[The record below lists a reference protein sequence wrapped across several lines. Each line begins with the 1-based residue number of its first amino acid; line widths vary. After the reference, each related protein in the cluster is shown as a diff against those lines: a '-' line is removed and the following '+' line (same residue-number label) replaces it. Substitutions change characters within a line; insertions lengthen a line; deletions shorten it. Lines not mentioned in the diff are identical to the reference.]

1 MRSFLTVML
10 MLLLAALFAS
20 AFAVSDDPQRPSDP
34 PATPT
39 AAVGPDIPE
48 NAAEREAAA
57 RGELQLDQVT
67 GVPVGT
73 APSSP
78 MMIEIQA
85 LLEETNAAVADLA
98 GQVAN
103 AASEEIARDL
113 QLRIEQL
120 KRDSEL
126 AILDIQLRYAREAG
140 QVELAAQIEETIAR
154 IVNPPAPT
162 APPEPRPV
170 PDNQR

>member
-1 MRSFLTVML
+1 MRTFLTVTL

-34 PATPT
+34 PATPA

-57 RGELQLDQVT
+57 RGELQLEPLT
-67 GVPVGT
+67 GAPARPV
-73 APSSP
+73 PSSP

-85 LLEETNAAVADLA
+85 RLEETNAAVADLA
-98 GQVAN
+98 GQIAH

-126 AILDIQLRYAREAG
+126 AVLDIQLRYAREAG
-140 QVELAAQIEETIAR
+140 QEELAAQIEETIDR
-154 IVNPPAPT
+154 IVNPPAPA
-162 APPEPRPV
+162 APAEPRPA